1 MRETPLIAL
10 SERLYRA
17 MLILYPSAYRHEYGE
32 WMVQVF
38 RDVSRDRYRR
48 QGRAGLAAWW
58 CAALVDL
65 SQTVIEQ
72 RRGSIMADVTRIRS
86 KTATVT
92 SIVLCLPIF
101 VSYILAV
108 MGLEPPF
115 MHLLYIDS
123 VRPTDL
129 GRIVMLAM
137 LGGLP
142 AAFVINLLG
151 MLTRANADRTRPF
164 RLTPAYTITGVSVLF
179 IVLMIFADCV
189 RHELRPF
196 LAPLGSASMLGQMG
210 FLLGLLVLPTAFLLL
225 PGFANAR
232 VGVRKAFQPT
242 SINLI
247 VGAVILLMILMLV
260 SGFVLEAIACS
271 SGVPNCD

>member
-1 MRETPLIAL
+1 MRETPFITL
-10 SERLYRA
+10 SARLYR
-17 MLILYPSAYRHEYGE
+17 MLLILYPSEYRHEYGE
-32 WMVQVF
+32 VMLQLF

-48 QGRAGLAAWW
+48 GGRAGLAGWW
-58 CAALVDL
+58 CAALLDL
-65 SQTVIEQ
+65 GRTVIAQ
-72 RRGSIMADVTRIRS
+72 RGGTIMTDVTRIRS
-86 KTATVT
+86 KTATLL
-92 SIVLCLPIF
+92 SIILCLPF
-101 VSYILAV
+101 FMVYLSALLW
-108 MGLEPPF
+108 LEPPF
-115 MHLLYIDS
+115 MGVLYTDGYQ
-123 VRPTDL
+123 PTNL
-129 GRIVMLAM
+129 GRIVTLAM
-137 LGGLP
+137 LGSLP
-142 AAFVINLLG
+142 AAFVVNLLG
-151 MLTRANADRTRPF
+151 MIARRNTERLKPMRLSTAHTLTG
-164 RLTPAYTITGVSVLF
+164 LSILF
-179 IVLMIFADCV
+179 VVLMVFSEGV
-189 RHELRPF
+189 RYELRPF